1 MTTEELFKRTCCILQ
16 YMINHKMIN
25 QYNQRKFNQF
35 YFGIQENIFNANM
48 WYFPDFFQKKFNR
61 NPHYPYSIHMAFYSL
76 FIKNH
81 NDIFTQ
87 PIFYYQNQLFRF
99 SSSELTEYSSLNYF
113 FKIFGNFTPQGYFI
127 KKRKIPLVQ
136 PISMSE
142 IYNTMNINEERLRL
156 LLFNHWNDI

>member
-25 QYNQRKFNQF
+25 QYNQRKFDQF
-35 YFGIQENIFNANM
+35 YFGIQENIFNANQ
-48 WYFPDFFQKKFNR
+48 WYFPDFFQKKINS
-61 NPHYPYSIHMAFYSL
+61 NPHYPNSVYVSFYSL

-113 FKIFGNFTPQGYFI
+113 FKIFGNFTPQDYFI

-142 IYNTMNINEERLRL
+142 IHNMMNINEERLRL